1 MLLKGKV
8 VEASSLKEHEKIVLF
23 DLMNQFYDHVAL
35 TDFLKDFAEK
45 DYCILLRDETEAIR
59 GFSTQKIISVDVE
72 DKQFFG
78 VFSGDTIIHKNHWGS
93 LELYRVFARYFTQL
107 ARQYDVFY
115 WFLISKGYKTYKILP
130 LFFKAFYPR
139 NRVTTPELEKKIMD
153 NFGNERYP
161 GEYDQQTGVIDY
173 RGIKDKLKE
182 GVADL
187 TEKHL
192 KDQHIA
198 FFSQVNP
205 GYVKGDDLVCIAR
218 LEKDNLN
225 KTAIRLLLGDG

>member
-93 LELYRVFARYFTQL
+93 LELYRVFTRYFMKTKRFCDPLSLTLSPGGKRTLQ
-107 ARQYDVFY
+107 AR
-115 WFLISKGYKTYKILP
+115 SKLTYSPLSPGGRGLGRGGIDTLP
-130 LFFKAFYPR
+130 AL
-139 NRVTTPELEKKIMD
+139 
-153 NFGNERYP
+153 
-161 GEYDQQTGVIDY
+161 
-173 RGIKDKLKE
+173 
-182 GVADL
+182 
-187 TEKHL
+187 
-192 KDQHIA
+192 
-198 FFSQVNP
+198 
-205 GYVKGDDLVCIAR
+205 
-218 LEKDNLN
+218 
-225 KTAIRLLLGDG
+225 